1 MSGHLLNDL
10 AFRREVRA
18 VRALGDRPFAELVI
32 ALMSADRADMRDL
45 VRRFAAI
52 APEHL
57 HAVDGADFPPVVFCV
72 PRWFD
77 GGDDGAAA

>member
-10 AFRREVRA
+10 AFRRDVRA

-57 HAVDGADFPPVVFCV
+57 HAIGGDDFPPAVFRV
-72 PRWFD
+72 PHWFG
-77 GGDDGAAA
+77 GGDDGAAV